1 MHLMLKKSIHNRE
14 TVAGYLFIA
23 PVYLAF
29 ILFMLYPLVK
39 AIIMSFTMVGT
50 DYVGWVGFQNYVTVF
65 KDYAWWP
72 SVKNTIIY
80 SAVVVPGAIF
90 IPFILAALIRVMKP
104 AAQTFS
110 KSCLYL
116 PQVSSG
122 LVMSLVWFWIY
133 DPFNGLLNYLI
144 GKVGIQPQIWLG
156 DVKTALLSLILMAVL
171 AGHGSNTILYIAA
184 MGGIPKTLYEV
195 ARLEGANWWQTV
207 RNITWPL
214 LRPTVL
220 YVLIMSIIGSFQ
232 VFTPAYVMTRGGP
245 GLATSTV
252 VYKIFNDLF
261 TYFSFG
267 TATAEALILALVI
280 ITISLIQFRF
290 FATDVEY

>member
-1 MHLMLKKSIHNRE
+1 MNLSLRRGIHNRE
-14 TVAGYLFIA
+14 AIAGYLFVA
-23 PVYLAF
+23 PVYIAF
-29 ILFMLYPLVK
+29 ILFTLYPLVK
-39 AIIMSFTMVGT
+39 SVIMSFTMVGT
-50 DYVGWVGFQNYVTVF
+50 EYVGWVGLQNYAAVF

-80 SAVVVPGAIF
+80 SAVVVPAAIF
-90 IPFILAALIRVMKP
+90 IPFFLAALVRLMTP
-104 AAQTFS
+104 AAQTIA

-133 DPFNGLLNYLI
+133 DPFNGLMNYLI
-144 GKVGIQPQIWLG
+144 GKVGIPPQIWLG
-156 DVKTALLSLILMAVL
+156 DANTALLALILMSVL
-171 AGHGSNTILYIAA
+171 AGHGSNMLLYLAA
-184 MGGIPKTLYEV
+184 MGGIPNTLYEV
-195 ARLEGANWWQTV
+195 ARLEGANWWQTLH
-207 RNITWPL
+207 NITWPL

-220 YVLIMSIIGSFQ
+220 YVMIMSIISSFQ

-267 TATAEALILALVI
+267 IATAEALLLAVVI
-280 ITISLIQFRF
+280 IGISLIQFRF
-290 FATDVEY
+290 FASDVEY